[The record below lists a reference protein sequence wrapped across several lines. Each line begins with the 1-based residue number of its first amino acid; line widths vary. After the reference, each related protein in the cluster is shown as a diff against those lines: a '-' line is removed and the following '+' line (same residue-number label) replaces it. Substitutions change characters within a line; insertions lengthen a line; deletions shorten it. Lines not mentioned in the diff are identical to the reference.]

1 MGMFV
6 ISKRQNGDYKFVF
19 TSRKGKTIFTSIAL
33 KKKQDCESMING
45 LAGHIHQFS
54 FRKKSTPSGKH
65 YFRLIKGGFVLATSR
80 KYSTSLMLSK
90 GIDEILKYR
99 SEEHTSELQSRENL
113 VCRLLLE
120 NYVHHRHLHSFPTRR
135 SSDLDCESMINGL
148 AGHIHQF
155 SFRKKSTPSGKHYF
169 RLIKG
174 GFVLATSRK
183 YSTSLMLSKGIDEIL
198 KY

>member
-80 KYSTSLMLSK
+80 KYSTALMLSK
-90 GIDEILKYR
+90 GIDEILKYVPEAETLDF
-99 SEEHTSELQSRENL
+99 SENDNVFQDENTL
-113 VCRLLLE
+113 IE
-120 NYVHHRHLHSFPTRR
+120 
-135 SSDLDCESMINGL
+135 ESN
-148 AGHIHQF
+148 
-155 SFRKKSTPSGKHYF
+155 
-169 RLIKG
+169 
-174 GFVLATSRK
+174 
-183 YSTSLMLSKGIDEIL
+183 
-198 KY
+198 

>member
-90 GIDEILKYR
+90 GIDEILKYVPEAETLDF
-99 SEEHTSELQSRENL
+99 SENDNVFQDENTL
-113 VCRLLLE
+113 IE
-120 NYVHHRHLHSFPTRR
+120 
-135 SSDLDCESMINGL
+135 ESN
-148 AGHIHQF
+148 
-155 SFRKKSTPSGKHYF
+155 
-169 RLIKG
+169 
-174 GFVLATSRK
+174 
-183 YSTSLMLSKGIDEIL
+183 
-198 KY
+198 